1 MQRFNPTV
9 KNLVKIMQPFQQSLL
24 PSSVLPK
31 FSAGTSCPGAGAA
44 MQMPGA
50 GNGTNGDR
58 GGAC

>member
-1 MQRFNPTV
+1 
-9 KNLVKIMQPFQQSLL
+9 MQPFQQSLL